1 MPVLLSVSQ
10 VRKEILLLAGH
21 ADASDDNTPSTRL
34 LGRIFHESFA
44 RLLGNDSRFNWNS
57 AIIEAAPDEQEW
69 RQRLIHHIY
78 DKVIGPAI
86 QREQVHLRNMTPS
99 VIAFWKAAQDMCGW
113 IAALLW
119 EARKPGTPANI
130 DLVFSPE
137 QEVSIPF
144 FEEGWS
150 DTVVLSGIADL
161 VLKISSNADAS
172 RPMLAKNTAD
182 RPHPCPDWCVVE
194 FKLGIACPEADLAQ
208 VCLYHQMLSEQTGAS
223 SGAMAYLR
231 FSPDKTE
238 RIFMPDEIRNAQKHL
253 KNLIG
258 RLAGVLPGESA
269 NRPHQSHHVPDNH
282 VPISLRSPSALPQ
295 AKQLVSIF
303 REYGKEIALDGIPV
317 TGPTF
322 IRFFI
327 RLGKGVKLTTVQG
340 IGKEIQ
346 HRMELGAPPYIH
358 ISEGRVVVDIQR
370 PDRQVIRFS
379 DIRNQLPKPDAS
391 FGCSQII
398 LGVDLSNTLRMAD
411 LSEPE
416 NAHVLIGGTTG
427 SGKSEWMRTAIAGL
441 ILTNTP
447 DTLRLVLIDPKRN
460 AFNDLKNSAF
470 LVNPS
475 ALVYPDEQPAERV
488 LEELADEMERRY
500 KRLQEAG
507 ADTVDKL
514 GHQARISL
522 PRIVCICDEYFDL
535 INRDRE
541 SRKKIEAQIFRL
553 GAKARSAG
561 IHLMIATQHPDRQT
575 IKGTL
580 DVNLP
585 ARVGLK
591 VNKGIDAAL
600 LLNQKGAE
608 NLLGNGDLLFKN
620 IGEPVRLQS
629 PLLETEERR
638 LIFTA
643 S

>member
-1 MPVLLSVSQ
+1 MPVCLSVHQ
-10 VRKEILLLAGH
+10 VRKEIFRLAGYSKSSGDK
-21 ADASDDNTPSTRL
+21 APSTRL

-44 RLLGNDSRFNWNS
+44 SLLGNDGRFNWKS
-57 AIIEAAPDEQEW
+57 ALSESAPDEQAW
-69 RQRLIHHIY
+69 RQRLIDHVYEHM
-78 DKVIGPAI
+78 IGPAI

-99 VIAFWKAAQDMCGW
+99 VLALWKAAQGMCEW
-113 IAALLW
+113 IASLLW
-119 EARKPGTPANI
+119 EARQPGTDI
-130 DLVFSPE
+130 DITFSPE
-137 QEVSIPF
+137 QEVSLSF
-144 FEEGWS
+144 FEPDWTDSVE
-150 DTVVLSGIADL
+150 VSGIADL
-161 VLKISSNADAS
+161 VLKIPRNAGPDPRCAAQ
-172 RPMLAKNTAD
+172 PGVQGC
-182 RPHPCPDWCVVE
+182 PHWCVVE
-194 FKLGIACPEADLAQ
+194 FKTGFACPEADLAQ
-208 VCLYHQMLSEQTGAS
+208 VCLYHKMLSQQTGAS
-223 SGAMAYLR
+223 SGAMAYIR

-238 RIFMPDEIRNAQKHL
+238 RIFMPDEIMSAQNHLKHL
-253 KNLIG
+253 IA
-258 RLAGVLPGESA
+258 RLAGVLPGGAVSGA
-269 NRPHQSHHVPDNH
+269 QPHQDIPALQD
-282 VPISLRSPSALPQ
+282 SPSVLHQ
-295 AKQLVSIF
+295 AEQLVSIF
-303 REYGKEIALDGIPV
+303 SEYGKEIVLDGSPV
-317 TGPTF
+317 AGPTF

-370 PDRQVIRFS
+370 PDRQTVRFS

-391 FGCSQII
+391 FGCSRII

-411 LSEPE
+411 LAEPE
-416 NAHVLIGGTTG
+416 NAHILIGGTTG

-441 ILTNTP
+441 LLTNTP

-460 AFNDLKNSAF
+460 AFNDLRGSAF
-470 LVNPS
+470 LLNPS
-475 ALVYPDEQPAERV
+475 ALVYPDEQPAEHV
-488 LEELADEMERRY
+488 LGELADEMEYRY
-500 KRLQEAG
+500 KRLQDAG
-507 ADTVDKL
+507 ADSVDRL
-514 GHQARISL
+514 EYRTRISL

-561 IHLMIATQHPDRQT
+561 IHLMIATQHPNRQT

-591 VNKGIDAAL
+591 VSKGIDAAV
-600 LLNQKGAE
+600 LLNRKGAE
-608 NLLGNGDLLFKN
+608 NLLGNGDLLFRN

-638 LIFTA
+638 KIFRPGA
-643 S
+643 KAMSRALQK

>member
-1 MPVLLSVSQ
+1 MSVLLSVSQ
-10 VRKEILLLAGH
+10 VRKEILLIAGSS
-21 ADASDDNTPSTRL
+21 ASSDANAPSTRL
-34 LGRIFHESFA
+34 LGRIFHDSFA
-44 RLLGNDSRFNWNS
+44 KLLGIDARFNWES
-57 AIIEAAPDEQEW
+57 ALIDAGPDEKEW
-69 RQRLIHHIY
+69 QDRLIHHVY
-78 DKVIGPAI
+78 DRMIGPAF

-99 VIAFWKAAQDMCGW
+99 VIAFWKAVQGMCEW

-119 EARKPGTPANI
+119 EAKKPGKPAKI

-161 VLKISSNADAS
+161 ILKIPESHGTKCSRLTQHAASST
-172 RPMLAKNTAD
+172 R
-182 RPHPCPDWCVVE
+182 PCPDWCVVE

-208 VCLYHQMLSEQTGAS
+208 ACLYHLMLSEQPGAS
-223 SGAMAYLR
+223 SGAMAYIR
-231 FSPDKTE
+231 FGPDKTE
-238 RIFMPDEIRNAQKHL
+238 RIFMPDEIQSVQNHL
-253 KNLIG
+253 KILIG
-258 RLAGVLPGESA
+258 RLAGVLPGGSLPEAHPSRSA
-269 NRPHQSHHVPDNH
+269 PVPLY
-282 VPISLRSPSALPQ
+282 PPSSIPQ

-303 REYGKEIALDGIPV
+303 KEYGKEIALDGSPV

-327 RLGKGVKLTTVQG
+327 RLGKGVKLSTVQG
-340 IGKEIQ
+340 IAKEIQ
-346 HRMELGAPPYIH
+346 HRMELGAPPFIH

-370 PDRQVIRFS
+370 PDRQVVRFS
-379 DIRNQLPKPDAS
+379 DIRNQLPAPDVS

-398 LGVDLSNTLRMAD
+398 LGVDLSNTLRMGD
-411 LSEPE
+411 LAEPE
-416 NAHVLIGGTTG
+416 NAHILIGGTTG

-441 ILTNTP
+441 LLTNTP

-460 AFNDLKNSAF
+460 AFNDMKDSAF
-470 LVNPS
+470 LLNPS
-475 ALVYPDEQPAERV
+475 ALVYPDEQPAESV
-488 LEELADEMERRY
+488 LEALADEMERRY

-507 ADTVDKL
+507 ADTVDRL
-514 GHQARISL
+514 GHQARVSL

-541 SRKKIEAQIFRL
+541 SRKKIETQIFRL

-608 NLLGNGDLLFKN
+608 NLLGSGDLLFKN
-620 IGEPVRLQS
+620 IGEPLRLQS
-629 PLLETEERR
+629 PLLSVAERR
-638 LIFTA
+638 HIF
-643 S
+643 SGSIKK

>member
-1 MPVLLSVSQ
+1 MPALLSVSQ
-10 VRKEILLLAGH
+10 VRKEIHRLAGYSNSSEDK
-21 ADASDDNTPSTRL
+21 APSTRL

-44 RLLGNDSRFNWNS
+44 RLLGSDDRFNWKP
-57 AIIEAAPDEQEW
+57 ALIEAAPDEQEW
-69 RQRLIHHIY
+69 RQRLIHHLY
-78 DKVIGPAI
+78 ERLIGPAI
-86 QREQVHLRNMTPS
+86 QREQVHLRNTTPS
-99 VIAFWKAAQDMCGW
+99 VIAFWTAAQGLCEW
-113 IAALLW
+113 VASLLW
-119 EARKPGTPANI
+119 EARKPGTDI

-137 QEVSIPF
+137 QEASISF
-144 FEEGWS
+144 FEPGWTDS
-150 DTVVLSGIADL
+150 VVMSGIADL
-161 VLKISSNADAS
+161 VLKIPQSAGPNPLRASQDSN
-172 RPMLAKNTAD
+172 LGTQN
-182 RPHPCPDWCVVE
+182 CPYWCVVE
-194 FKLGIACPEADLAQ
+194 FKLGLACPEADLAQ
-208 VCLYHQMLSEQTGAS
+208 VCLYHRMLSEQTGAS
-223 SGAMAYLR
+223 PGAMAYIR

-238 RIFMPDEIRNAQKHL
+238 RVFMPEEIRNAQKHL

-258 RLAGVLPGESA
+258 RLAGVLPDSSVSGA
-269 NRPHQSHHVPDNH
+269 DPPRDIPVPQN
-282 VPISLRSPSALPQ
+282 SPSVLSQ
-295 AKQLVSIF
+295 AEQLVSIF
-303 REYGKEIALDGIPV
+303 CEYGKEIALDGTPV

-346 HRMELGAPPYIH
+346 HRMELGAAPYIH

-411 LSEPE
+411 LAEPE
-416 NAHVLIGGTTG
+416 NAHILIGGTTG

-441 ILTNTP
+441 LLTNTP

-460 AFNDLKNSAF
+460 AFNDLKDSAF
-470 LVNPS
+470 LLNPS
-475 ALVYPDEQPAERV
+475 ALVYPDEQPAECV

-507 ADTVDKL
+507 ADTVDRL
-514 GHQARISL
+514 GYQARVSL
-522 PRIVCICDEYFDL
+522 PRILCICDEYFDL

-541 SRKKIEAQIFRL
+541 SQKKIEAQIFRL

-561 IHLMIATQHPDRQT
+561 IHLMIATQHPNRQT

-591 VNKGIDAAL
+591 VSKGIDATV
-600 LLNQKGAE
+600 LLNRKGAE

-629 PLLETEERR
+629 PLLDIEERR
-638 LIFTA
+638 LIFA
-643 S
+643 AQ

>member
-10 VRKEILLLAGH
+10 VRKEILLLAGYSNS
-21 ADASDDNTPSTRL
+21 SDDNAPSTRL

-44 RLLGNDSRFNWNS
+44 LLLGNDSRFNWKS
-57 AIIEAAPDEQEW
+57 ALIEAAPDEQEW
-69 RQRLIHHIY
+69 RQRLIHHVY
-78 DKVIGPAI
+78 DRMIGPAI
-86 QREQVHLRNMTPS
+86 HREQVHLRNTTPAI
-99 VIAFWKAAQDMCGW
+99 IAFWKAAQGMCEW
-113 IAALLW
+113 ITALLW
-119 EARKPGTPANI
+119 EARNPGMPANI
-130 DLVFSPE
+130 DLIFSPE

-161 VLKISSNADAS
+161 VLQIPGSPSASHPRLTQNAS
-172 RPMLAKNTAD
+172 YNT
-182 RPHPCPDWCVVE
+182 HHCPNWCVVE

-223 SGAMAYLR
+223 SGAMAYIR

-238 RIFMPDEIRNAQKHL
+238 RIFMPDEIQSAQKHL

-269 NRPHQSHHVPDNH
+269 FRAHQSQNTPVPQN
-282 VPISLRSPSALPQ
+282 SPSVLPQ
-295 AKQLVSIF
+295 AEQLVSIF
-303 REYGKEIALDGIPV
+303 REYGKEISLDDSPV

-370 PDRQVIRFS
+370 PDRQVVRFS
-379 DIRNQLPKPDAS
+379 DIQKQLPKPDVS

-398 LGVDLSNTLRMAD
+398 LGVDLSNKLRMAD
-411 LSEPE
+411 LAEPE
-416 NAHVLIGGTTG
+416 NAHILIGGTTG

-441 ILTNTP
+441 LLTNTP

-460 AFNDLKNSAF
+460 AFNDLKDSAF
-470 LVNPS
+470 LLNPS

-507 ADTVDKL
+507 ADTVDRL
-514 GHQARISL
+514 GHQARVSL

-541 SRKKIEAQIFRL
+541 SQKKIEAQIFRL

-561 IHLMIATQHPDRQT
+561 IHLMIATQHPNRQT

-629 PLLETEERR
+629 PLLSIEERR
-638 LIFTA
+638 LIFA
-643 S
+643 AGLGK

>member
-1 MPVLLSVSQ
+1 MP
-10 VRKEILLLAGH
+10 
-21 ADASDDNTPSTRL
+21 AD
-34 LGRIFHESFA
+34 
-44 RLLGNDSRFNWNS
+44 
-57 AIIEAAPDEQEW
+57 
-69 RQRLIHHIY
+69 
-78 DKVIGPAI
+78 
-86 QREQVHLRNMTPS
+86 
-99 VIAFWKAAQDMCGW
+99 
-113 IAALLW
+113 
-119 EARKPGTPANI
+119 I
-130 DLVFSPE
+130 DLIFSPE
-137 QEVSIPF
+137 QELSITF
-144 FEEGWS
+144 FEEGWTDS
-150 DTVVLSGIADL
+150 VVLSGIADL
-161 VLKISSNADAS
+161 VLKIPGSPD
-172 RPMLAKNTAD
+172 AD
-182 RPHPCPDWCVVE
+182 RLRSTPNSAHSTHHRPNWCVVE
-194 FKLGIACPEADLAQ
+194 FKLGIASARRRIWPRSVSITRCCPEQA
-208 VCLYHQMLSEQTGAS
+208 GAS
-223 SGAMAYLR
+223 SGAMAFIR

-238 RIFMPDEIRNAQKHL
+238 RIFMPDEITERPDASEKSDWQA
-253 KNLIG
+253 G
-258 RLAGVLPGESA
+258 RRSSRGY
-269 NRPHQSHHVPDNH
+269 RVPRRIK
-282 VPISLRSPSALPQ
+282 PR
-295 AKQLVSIF
+295 IF
-303 REYGKEIALDGIPV
+303 RLHRAAHPNCPRQNNWYPSSGNTAMRSALDGSPV

-379 DIRNQLPKPDAS
+379 DIRNQLPKPDPS
-391 FGCSQII
+391 FGCSRII

-411 LSEPE
+411 LAEPE

-441 ILTNTP
+441 LLTNTP

-460 AFNDLKNSAF
+460 AFNDLKDSAF
-470 LVNPS
+470 LLNPS

-500 KRLQEAG
+500 KCLHESG
-507 ADTVDKL
+507 ADTVDRL
-514 GHQARISL
+514 GHQARVSL
-522 PRIVCICDEYFDL
+522 PRIVCLCDEYFDL

-629 PLLETEERR
+629 PLLSIEERR
-638 LIFTA
+638 EIFA
-643 S
+643 SK

>member
-1 MPVLLSVSQ
+1 MPVCLSVSQ
-10 VRKEILLLAGH
+10 VRKEILQLAGY
-21 ADASDDNTPSTRL
+21 SNSSEDNAPSTRL

-44 RLLGNDSRFNWNS
+44 RFLGNDDGFNWKS
-57 AIIEAAPDEQEW
+57 ALFEVAPDERAW
-69 RQRLIHHIY
+69 RQRLIHHLY
-78 DKVIGPAI
+78 ERLIGPAI
-86 QREQVHLRNMTPS
+86 QREQVHLRSTTPS
-99 VIAFWKAAQDMCGW
+99 VIAFWKAAQEMCGW
-113 IAALLW
+113 IASLLW
-119 EARKPGTPANI
+119 EAGKPGTDI

-137 QEVSIPF
+137 QEVSISI
-144 FEEGWS
+144 FEPGWTDS
-150 DTVVLSGIADL
+150 VVLSGVADL
-161 VLKISSNADAS
+161 VLKIPQSDGSNPPCATQNPES
-172 RPMLAKNTAD
+172 GVHN
-182 RPHPCPDWCVVE
+182 RPHWCVVE
-194 FKLGIACPEADLAQ
+194 FKTGLACPEADLAQ
-208 VCLYHQMLSEQTGAS
+208 VCLYHRMLSEQRGTS
-223 SGAMAYLR
+223 SGAMAYIR
-231 FSPDKTE
+231 FSPDKRE
-238 RIFMPDEIRNAQKHL
+238 RIFMPDEIQNAQSRL
-253 KNLIG
+253 MNLIA
-258 RLAGVLPGESA
+258 RLAGVLPGESVSGA
-269 NRPHQSHHVPDNH
+269 HPPRDIPASQNGLSVF
-282 VPISLRSPSALPQ
+282 PQ
-295 AKQLVSIF
+295 AEQLVSIF
-303 REYGKEIALDGIPV
+303 SEYGKEISLDGNPV

-346 HRMELGAPPYIH
+346 HRMELAAPPYIH

-370 PDRQVIRFS
+370 PDRQMVRFS

-411 LSEPE
+411 LAEPE
-416 NAHVLIGGTTG
+416 NAHILIGGTTG

-441 ILTNTP
+441 LLTNTP

-460 AFNDLKNSAF
+460 AFNDLKDSAF
-470 LVNPS
+470 LLNPS

-488 LEELADEMERRY
+488 LEELADEMAQRY

-507 ADTVDKL
+507 ADTVDRL
-514 GHQARISL
+514 EYTSRVSL

-535 INRDRE
+535 INRDKE
-541 SRKKIEAQIFRL
+541 SRKKIETQIFRL

-561 IHLMIATQHPDRQT
+561 IHLMIATQHPNRQT

-591 VNKGIDAAL
+591 VSKGIDAAV

-620 IGEPVRLQS
+620 IGEPTRLQS
-629 PLLETEERR
+629 PLLSIAERKRIFAAR
-638 LIFTA
+638 LR
-643 S
+643 

>member
-10 VRKEILLLAGH
+10 IRKAILHLAGYSNSSN
-21 ADASDDNTPSTRL
+21 DQTPSNRL

-44 RLLGNDSRFNWNS
+44 RLLGSDDHFNWKP
-57 AIIEAAPDEQEW
+57 ALIEAAPDEQEW
-69 RQRLIHHIY
+69 RQRLIHHLY
-78 DKVIGPAI
+78 ERLIGPAI
-86 QREQVHLRNMTPS
+86 QREQVHLRNTTPS
-99 VIAFWKAAQDMCGW
+99 VMAFWTAAQGLCEW
-113 IAALLW
+113 IASLLW
-119 EARKPGTPANI
+119 EARSPGTDI

-137 QEVSIPF
+137 QEVSISF
-144 FEEGWS
+144 FEPGWTDS
-150 DTVVLSGIADL
+150 VLLSGIADL
-161 VLKISSNADAS
+161 VLKIPKSASPNPPRATQDSNLRDQ
-172 RPMLAKNTAD
+172 NH
-182 RPHPCPDWCVVE
+182 PHWCVVE
-194 FKLGIACPEADLAQ
+194 FKLGLACPEADLAQ
-208 VCLYHQMLSEQTGAS
+208 VCLYHQILSEQTGAS

-238 RIFMPDEIRNAQKHL
+238 QIFMPDEIQNAQKHL

-258 RLAGVLPGESA
+258 RLAGVLPGGSVSGA
-269 NRPHQSHHVPDNH
+269 HQPQNIPVPENN
-282 VPISLRSPSALPQ
+282 PSVLPQ
-295 AKQLVSIF
+295 AEQLVSIF
-303 REYGKEIALDGIPV
+303 SEYGKEISLDGSPI

-346 HRMELGAPPYIH
+346 HRMELAAPPYIH

-379 DIRNQLPKPDAS
+379 DIRNQLPKPDIS

-411 LSEPE
+411 LAEPE
-416 NAHVLIGGTTG
+416 NAHILIGGTTG

-441 ILTNTP
+441 LLTNTP

-460 AFNDLKNSAF
+460 AFNDLRESAF
-470 LVNPS
+470 LLNPF

-488 LEELADEMERRY
+488 LSQLADEMERRY
-500 KRLQEAG
+500 KKLQEAG
-507 ADTVDKL
+507 ADTVDRL

-535 INRDRE
+535 INRDKE

-561 IHLMIATQHPDRQT
+561 IHLMIATQHPNRQT

-591 VNKGIDAAL
+591 VSKSIDAAV

-620 IGEPVRLQS
+620 IGEPLRLQS
-629 PLLETEERR
+629 PLLSIEERR
-638 LIFTA
+638 LIFA
-643 S
+643 AK